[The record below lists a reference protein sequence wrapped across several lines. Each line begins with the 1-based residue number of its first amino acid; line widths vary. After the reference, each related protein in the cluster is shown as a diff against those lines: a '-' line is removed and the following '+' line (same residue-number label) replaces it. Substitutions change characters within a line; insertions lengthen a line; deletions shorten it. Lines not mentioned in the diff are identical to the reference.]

1 MSKLMVV
8 IPTKNEKNNLL
19 KIVTILKSSLS
30 EIEHQIVIS
39 NNSNDEIDRQL
50 SIYNVELLKTPQIFM
65 TVEEHIFWVIQQISG
80 EYVWFLGDD
89 DIPIEDGVRKLTKI
103 INQGNFDCLTFNGVR
118 YHSKNNKF
126 IKMINHKNGYR
137 GKLQY
142 FHENSGL
149 LNGPASISL
158 YVTKREFLS
167 EKYINEIQDLSA
179 PIYSHLTF
187 FLRSFSNN
195 NFAYFPIDIIQHAK
209 SDKKQG
215 KNFSPN
221 WVTFA
226 QNSGNFYHFPWTLG
240 LLRNINYLIKSKAI
254 NEDFL
259 SRIIETDP
267 RSRRYQLLPQ
277 IEDYIRLAFI
287 TRKKNLRQITES
299 EVLELRQ
306 LVSEIPGFSKELK
319 MFISVEDPSREILK
333 IYPHMKPKTQ
343 YWRNKVMVLKYR
355 FVVVFRQVLKDFF
368 WILVTK
374 LWVFT
379 PKFMKLFLKKLRLM
393 MRRWR

>member
-80 EYVWFLGDD
+80 EYVWFMGDD

-118 YHSKNNKF
+118 YNSKKNKS

-142 FHENSGL
+142 FYENSGL

-187 FLRSFSNN
+187 FLRSFSNT

-209 SDKKQG
+209 SDKKQA

-226 QNSGNFYHFPWTLG
+226 QNSGNFYYFPWTLG
-240 LLRNINYLIKSKAI
+240 LLRNINYLIKSKAVK
-254 NEDFL
+254 EDFL

-333 IYPHMKPKTQ
+333 IYPRMKPKTQ

>member
-1 MSKLMVV
+1 MVV
-8 IPTKNEKNNLL
+8 IPTKNQKNNLL
-19 KIVTILKSSLS
+19 KIVEMLKSFLNG
-30 EIEHQIVIS
+30 IEHRIVIS
-39 NNSNDEIDRQL
+39 NNSNREIDRQL
-50 SIYNVELLKTPQIFM
+50 SIYNVELLKTPQIFNS
-65 TVEEHIFWVIQQISG
+65 TEEHIFWVIQQISG

-103 INQGNFDCLTFNGVR
+103 VNQKNFDCLTFNGVR
-118 YHSKNNKF
+118 DNSKNDKS
-126 IKMINHKNGYR
+126 IKMINHKKSYR

-142 FHENSGL
+142 FYENSGL

-167 EKYINEIQDLSA
+167 EKYINEIQDLNA

-187 FLRSFSNN
+187 FLRSFSNA

-209 SDKKQG
+209 SDKKQA
-215 KNFSPN
+215 KIFSPN

-226 QNSGNFYHFPWTLG
+226 QNSGNFYFFPWTLG
-240 LLRNINYLIKSKAI
+240 LLRNISYLIKSKAI
-254 NEDFL
+254 TEDFL
-259 SRIIETDP
+259 SRIMETDP

-287 TRKKNLRQITES
+287 TRQKNLRQITES

-319 MFISVEDPSREILK
+319 SFVSAEVLSREILK
-333 IYPHMKPKTQ
+333 IYPHMNPKTQ

-355 FVVVFRQVLKDFF
+355 FVVVFRQMLKDFF

>member
-8 IPTKNEKNNLL
+8 IPTKNQKNNLL
-19 KIVTILKSSLS
+19 NIVKILRSSLS

-39 NNSNDEIDRQL
+39 NNSNREIDRQL
-50 SIYNVELLKTPQIFM
+50 SIYNVELLKTPQIFI

-89 DIPIEDGVRKLTKI
+89 DIPIEDGVRKLAKI

-118 YHSKNNKF
+118 DNSKKAKS
-126 IKMINHKNGYR
+126 IKMIEHKKSYR

-142 FHENSGL
+142 FYESSGL

-158 YVTKREFLS
+158 YVTKKEFLS
-167 EKYINEIQDLSA
+167 EKYINEIQNLNA

-187 FLRSFSNN
+187 FLRSFSNA

-209 SDKKQG
+209 SDKKQD

-221 WVTFA
+221 WGTFA
-226 QNSGNFYHFPWTLG
+226 QNSGNFYYFPWTLG
-240 LLRNINYLIKSKAI
+240 LLRNISYLIKSKAI
-254 NEDFL
+254 EEDFL

-277 IEDYIRLAFI
+277 IEDYIRQAFI
-287 TRKKNLRQITES
+287 TRQKNLRQITEN

-306 LVSEIPGFSKELK
+306 LFSEIPGFSEEIIN
-319 MFISVEDPSREILK
+319 FISFEDPSHEILK
-333 IYPHMKPKTQ
+333 VYPHMNRKTK
-343 YWRNKVMVLKYR
+343 YLRNQVRVIKYR
-355 FVVVFRQVLKDFF
+355 FFVVFRQMLKDLF
-368 WILVTK
+368 WIFVTK
-374 LWVFT
+374 LWAFI
-379 PKFMKLFLKKLRLM
+379 PRFMKPFLKKLRLM
-393 MRRWR
+393 MWR